1 MSFGDNNSG
10 FQAGIINGAVNTNFY
25 HNASPERLETPPN
38 PAALIPFSRD
48 KDFVERGTIL
58 DQIYEKFTA
67 SGSRTVLVGLGG
79 AGKSQLAIEYA
90 YQTRDRSQET
100 WVFWVHASNTARFE
114 QSFREIANC
123 VKIPGRQNP
132 QANVFQ
138 LVHDWLHDDRKG
150 KWLVILD
157 NADDASFLV
166 QAQSKGRD
174 GQTSN
179 NIENTRPLITYLPH
193 CPNGSIL
200 VTTRSRDAALKLV
213 EQRDIIAIGPMGM
226 VEALALVE
234 KKLEKCDNNDNIAEL
249 VEALEFMPLAIV
261 QAASYISKRTP
272 HYSLQDYLKDFR
284 KNDRK
289 RTSLLDHDSE
299 QLRRDWE
306 AKNSILITW
315 QISFNYIRKIRSTAA
330 DLLSLMSFFD
340 RQGIPEALLRSSDT
354 HRNLHRNQKERSDDD
369 DHSSISTAYSDDDT
383 DKTSQSS
390 INDEFEDD
398 ISLLQDYSFISV
410 NANRTTFEMHR
421 LVQLATRKWL
431 EDQKQQEK
439 WKQQFIKN
447 LNEELPT
454 GEYENWVQCQTLF
467 PHAKLALL
475 HEPEEQNSLQEWAS
489 ILYKAGCYAWQM
501 GNGKDAEKLS
511 VKAMK
516 VRKRIFGREHDDT
529 LRSMAIVGLI
539 YIFRG
544 QWDAAEELQVQMME
558 TCKKKLGVDH
568 PFTLTSMNNLAL
580 TYSNQGRWDAAEELQ
595 VQVMDTRKKK
605 LGLDHP
611 RTLTSMGNLA
621 LTYSNQ
627 GRWDAAE
634 ELQVQVMETRKKKLG
649 VDHPDTLTS
658 MGNLALTYSNQG
670 RWDAA
675 EELEVQVME
684 TCKKKLGVDHPDT
697 LTSMGNLASTYRNQG
712 RWNAAEELEVQVM
725 ETCKKKLGVDHPF
738 TLTSMGNLASTYRNQ
753 GRWDAAEEL
762 QVQVMET
769 CKKKLGVDH
778 PDTLTSMNNLAL
790 TYSNQGRWDAAEEL
804 QVQVMETRKKKLGVD
819 HPDTLT
825 SMGNLAST
833 YRNQGRWDAAE
844 KLQVQ
849 VMETCKK
856 KLGVDH
862 PFTLTSMAN
871 LAYTWK
877 EQDRHKEALKL
888 MEECVVLRTR
898 ILGINH
904 PETLSSHTNLLVW
917 RTLELGIDASADRK
931 LDAK

>member
-1 MSFGDNNSG
+1 MLLLVSC
-10 FQAGIINGAVNTNFY
+10 
-25 HNASPERLETPPN
+25 ERSMLTSAKKSSTLERSETPPN

-79 AGKSQLAIEYA
+79 VGKSQLAIEYA

-193 CPNGSIL
+193 CQNGSIL

-234 KKLEKCDNNDNIAEL
+234 KKLEKCDNNDNTAEL

-261 QAASYISKRTP
+261 QAASYISKRMP
-272 HYSLQDYLKDFR
+272 RYSLQDYLKDFR
-284 KNDRK
+284 KSDRK
-289 RTSLLDHDSE
+289 RTSLLDRDSQ

-306 AKNSILITW
+306 ANNSILITW
-315 QISFNYIRKIRSTAA
+315 QISFDYIRKIRSTAA

-354 HRNLHRNQKERSDDD
+354 HRNLHRNQKKRSDDD
-369 DHSSISTAYSDDDT
+369 DHSSISTACSDDDT
-383 DKTSQSS
+383 DRTSQSS

-410 NANRTTFEMHR
+410 TADRTTFEMHR

-489 ILYKAGCYAWQM
+489 ILYKAGWYAWQM

-529 LRSMAIVGLI
+529 LRSMAIVGLV

-544 QWDAAEELQVQMME
+544 QWDAAEELQVQAME

-568 PFTLTSMNNLAL
+568 PDTLTSMNNLAL
-580 TYSNQGRWDAAEELQ
+580 AYSNQGRWDAAEELQTQVMETRKKKLGVDHPSTLTSMSNLALTYSDQGRWDAAEELQVQEMEICKMKLGVDHPSTLTSMGNLALTYSDQGRWDAAEELQ
-595 VQVMDTRKKK
+595 VQVMEICKMK
-605 LGLDHP
+605 LGVDHP
-611 RTLTSMGNLA
+611 LTLTSMGNLA

-634 ELQVQVMETRKKKLG
+634 ELQVQDMEICEKKLGVDHLDTLTSMGNLASTYYDQGRWDAAEELQVQVMEIFKKKLG
-649 VDHPDTLTS
+649 VDHPLTLTS

-675 EELEVQVME
+675 EELQVQDME
-684 TCKKKLGVDHPDT
+684 ICEKKLGVDHP
-697 LTSMGNLASTYRNQG
+697 S
-712 RWNAAEELEVQVM
+712 
-725 ETCKKKLGVDHPF
+725 
-738 TLTSMGNLASTYRNQ
+738 
-753 GRWDAAEEL
+753 
-762 QVQVMET
+762 
-769 CKKKLGVDH
+769 
-778 PDTLTSMNNLAL
+778 
-790 TYSNQGRWDAAEEL
+790 
-804 QVQVMETRKKKLGVD
+804 
-819 HPDTLT
+819 
-825 SMGNLAST
+825 
-833 YRNQGRWDAAE
+833 
-844 KLQVQ
+844 
-849 VMETCKK
+849 
-856 KLGVDH
+856 
-862 PFTLTSMAN
+862 TLTSMAS

-877 EQDRHKEALKL
+877 EQYRHEEALKL
-888 MEECVVLRTR
+888 MEECVVLRTK

-904 PETLSSHTNLLVW
+904 PQTLSSHTDLLAW
-917 RTLELGIDASADRK
+917 RTLELGIDASADRN
-931 LDAK
+931 LHAK

>member
-1 MSFGDNNSG
+1 MLLLVSC
-10 FQAGIINGAVNTNFY
+10 
-25 HNASPERLETPPN
+25 ERSTLTSAKKSSTLERSETPPN

-58 DQIYEKFTA
+58 NQIYEKFTA

-79 AGKSQLAIEYA
+79 VGKSQLAIEYA

-261 QAASYISKRTP
+261 QAASYISKRMP
-272 HYSLQDYLKDFR
+272 RYSLQDYLKDFR
-284 KNDRK
+284 KSDRK
-289 RTSLLDHDSE
+289 RTSLLDRDSE

-315 QISFNYIRKIRSTAA
+315 QISFDYIRKIRSTAA

-354 HRNLHRNQKERSDDD
+354 HRNLHRNQKKRSDDDD
-369 DHSSISTAYSDDDT
+369 DHSSISTACS
-383 DKTSQSS
+383 
-390 INDEFEDD
+390 DEFEDD

-410 NANRTTFEMHR
+410 TADRTTFEMHR

-489 ILYKAGCYAWQM
+489 ILYKSGWYAWQM
-501 GNGKDAEKLS
+501 GNSEDAEKLS

-516 VRKRIFGREHDDT
+516 VRRRIFGREHNDT
-529 LRSMAIVGLI
+529 LRSMAIVGLV
-539 YIFRG
+539 YRFRG
-544 QWDAAEELQVQMME
+544 QWDAAEELQVQEME
-558 TCKKKLGVDH
+558 IC
-568 PFTLTSMNNLAL
+568 
-580 TYSNQGRWDAAEELQ
+580 
-595 VQVMDTRKKK
+595 KKK

-611 RTLTSMGNLA
+611 FTLTSIDNLA
-621 LTYSNQ
+621 LTYHIQ
-627 GRWDAAE
+627 
-634 ELQVQVMETRKKKLG
+634 
-649 VDHPDTLTS
+649 
-658 MGNLALTYSNQG
+658 
-670 RWDAA
+670 
-675 EELEVQVME
+675 
-684 TCKKKLGVDHPDT
+684 
-697 LTSMGNLASTYRNQG
+697 
-712 RWNAAEELEVQVM
+712 
-725 ETCKKKLGVDHPF
+725 
-738 TLTSMGNLASTYRNQ
+738 
-753 GRWDAAEEL
+753 
-762 QVQVMET
+762 
-769 CKKKLGVDH
+769 
-778 PDTLTSMNNLAL
+778 
-790 TYSNQGRWDAAEEL
+790 
-804 QVQVMETRKKKLGVD
+804 
-819 HPDTLT
+819 
-825 SMGNLAST
+825 
-833 YRNQGRWDAAE
+833 
-844 KLQVQ
+844 
-849 VMETCKK
+849 
-856 KLGVDH
+856 
-862 PFTLTSMAN
+862 
-871 LAYTWK
+871 
-877 EQDRHKEALKL
+877 EQ
-888 MEECVVLRTR
+888 
-898 ILGINH
+898 
-904 PETLSSHTNLLVW
+904 
-917 RTLELGIDASADRK
+917 
-931 LDAK
+931 

>member
-25 HNASPERLETPPN
+25 HNAP

-123 VKIPGRQNP
+123 VKIPDRQNP

-234 KKLEKCDNNDNIAEL
+234 KKLEKCDNNDNTAEL

-261 QAASYISKRTP
+261 QAASYISKRMP
-272 HYSLQDYLKDFR
+272 RYSLQDYLKDFR
-284 KNDRK
+284 KSDRK
-289 RTSLLDHDSE
+289 RTSLLDRDSE

-315 QISFNYIRKIRSTAA
+315 QISFDYIRKIRSTAA

-340 RQGIPEALLRSSDT
+340 RQGIPEALLRSPDT
-354 HRNLHRNQKERSDDD
+354 HRNLHRNQKKRSDDDDD
-369 DHSSISTAYSDDDT
+369 DHSSISTACSDDDT

-398 ISLLQDYSFISV
+398 ISLLQDYLFISV
-410 NANRTTFEMHR
+410 TADRTTFEMHR

-431 EDQKQQEK
+431 EDQKQREK

-454 GEYENWVQCQTLF
+454 GKYENWVQCQTLF

-489 ILYKAGCYAWQM
+489 ILYKAGWYAWQM

-516 VRKRIFGREHDDT
+516 VRKKIFGREHDDT
-529 LRSMAIVGLI
+529 LNSMAIVGLV
-539 YIFRG
+539 YESRG
-544 QWDAAEELQVQMME
+544 QWDAAEELQVQVME
-558 TCKKKLGVDH
+558 TRKKKLGVDHPRTLTSMGNLASTYSNQGRLDAAEELQVQVMEICKKKLGVDH
-568 PFTLTSMNNLAL
+568 PRTLTSMNNLAL
-580 TYSNQGRWDAAEELQ
+580 TYYNQERWDAAEELEVQVMETSKKKLGVDHPRTLTSMNNLASIYFNQGRWDAAEELEVQVMETSKKKLGVDHPNTLTSMNNLAFTYCNQGRWDAAEELQ
-595 VQVMDTRKKK
+595 VQVMETSKKK
-605 LGLDHP
+605 LGVDHP
-611 RTLTSMGNLA
+611 RTLTSMNNLA
-621 LTYSNQ
+621 FTYCNQ

-649 VDHPDTLTS
+649 ADHPS
-658 MGNLALTYSNQG
+658 
-670 RWDAA
+670 
-675 EELEVQVME
+675 
-684 TCKKKLGVDHPDT
+684 
-697 LTSMGNLASTYRNQG
+697 
-712 RWNAAEELEVQVM
+712 
-725 ETCKKKLGVDHPF
+725 
-738 TLTSMGNLASTYRNQ
+738 
-753 GRWDAAEEL
+753 
-762 QVQVMET
+762 
-769 CKKKLGVDH
+769 
-778 PDTLTSMNNLAL
+778 TLTSMNNLAL
-790 TYSNQGRWDAAEEL
+790 TYCNQGRWDAAEEL
-804 QVQVMETRKKKLGVD
+804 GVQVMETRKKKLGVD
-819 HPDTLT
+819 HP
-825 SMGNLAST
+825 
-833 YRNQGRWDAAE
+833 
-844 KLQVQ
+844 
-849 VMETCKK
+849 
-856 KLGVDH
+856 H
-862 PFTLTSMAN
+862 TLTSMAN

-877 EQDRHKEALKL
+877 EQDRHEEALKL
-888 MEECVVLRTR
+888 MEECVVLRTK

-904 PETLSSHTNLLVW
+904 PQTLSSHTDLLAW
-917 RTLELGIDASADRK
+917 RTLELGIDASADRN